1 MIDTLVVIIKRLRAG
16 NSPFHPDRGHFH
28 HMLQD
33 LGLGPRQTLL
43 AMVVMALSLLALGG
57 LIQLLWPAASAT
69 VFILVMVGY
78 LYWVK
83 RRGWGASAKDLNL
96 KDLKQADAP

>member
-1 MIDTLVVIIKRLRAG
+1 MAITAELWQANLIALVSAFVAIKVLR
-16 NSPFHPDRGHFH
+16 P
-28 HMLQD
+28 
-33 LGLGPRQTLL
+33 
-43 AMVVMALSLLALGG
+43 
-57 LIQLLWPAASAT
+57 SAT
-69 VFILVMVGY
+69 VFILVIVGY